1 MTAITAASTAS
12 GTTRLTI
19 PERIQRATFTALGRI
34 PRTVLRGLV
43 PPTVNSDGDVM
54 EPEIALLMRV
64 AAGAPDF
71 SDGTVADARAI
82 MEDDCRVFA
91 DKSQTVDVDV
101 DSGIVLPSG
110 IRASLYRPKVRSHGL
125 VLFLHGGGFVLGSR
139 RAYDSPAR
147 VIAAHAG
154 VNVLSIDYRLAPED
168 PFPAPLDDA
177 WEAWQFAAE
186 RCTDWGFDPS
196 RIVLLGDSAGANLCA
211 VLSNQLQGEAIRP
224 RMQVLMYPFVDAVG
238 GYRSRD
244 EFADNP
250 ALTGKQIE
258 WLGRMYLPNDRDRAD
273 PRVSPI
279 LAEDLS
285 QAPATLITVA
295 GFDPLRDEAI
305 AYAMRLKESGVPTR
319 LLREGG
325 LVHGYL
331 SMTQISPAA
340 RDAVDRVAAAI
351 SRAVASER

>member
-1 MTAITAASTAS
+1 MTAITLAPAASDEAPRPA
-12 GTTRLTI
+12 RLTV
-19 PERIQRATFTALGRI
+19 PELIQRAAFTTLGRVPKAI
-34 PRTVLRGLV
+34 LRRLV
-43 PPTVNSDGDVM
+43 AVTVNSAGDVM

-64 AAGAPDF
+64 TAGEPDF
-71 SDGTVADARAI
+71 SDGTVAEARTA
-82 MEDDCRVFA
+82 METDCRVFA
-91 DKSQTVDVDV
+91 ELSATADVDP
-101 DSGIVLPSG
+101 DIVLPSG
-110 IRASLYRPKVRSHGL
+110 IRASLYRPQVRSNGL

-139 RAYDSPAR
+139 KAYDAPAR
-147 VIAAHAG
+147 LIAARAG
-154 VNVLSIDYRLAPED
+154 VNVLSVEYRLAPEA
-168 PFPAPLDDA
+168 PFPAALDDA
-177 WEAWQFAAE
+177 WEAWQFAVE
-186 RCTDWGFDPS
+186 RCAGWGIDPA

-211 VLSNQLQGEAIRP
+211 VLSNDLQDEALRP
-224 RMQVLMYPFVDAVG
+224 RMQVLMYPVVDAVG
-238 GYRSRD
+238 AYRSRE

-250 ALTGKQIE
+250 ALSAKQID
-258 WLGRMYLPNDRDRAD
+258 WLAGLYVPDAGDRSD

-285 QAPATLITVA
+285 RVPPTLITVA

-305 AYAMRLKESGVPTR
+305 AYAMRLKDFGVPTR

-351 SRAVASER
+351 AGALS